1 MAETTEAKV
10 AKEPEVKG
18 PEPEIQE
25 YADGWISERKGT
37 GVPTFLKFAYI
48 VIIAGVI
55 GYFFLYMN
63 GEVNHSDRGALV
75 RQFNQVTQSSPAL
88 MYAVIAMVVVYAVIV
103 VAFAFKAVH
112 KD

>member
-1 MAETTEAKV
+1 MAQATVEKTTE
-10 AKEPEVKG
+10 PN
-18 PEPEIQE
+18 PEIQE

-48 VIIAGVI
+48 VIMAIVI

-63 GEVNHSDRGALV
+63 GEVNHSDRGGLV
-75 RQFNQVTQSSPAL
+75 RQFNAVTQSSPAL
-88 MYAVIAMVVVYAVIV
+88 MYGVIALVAVYTIIV
-103 VAFAFKAVH
+103 VTFAFKAVH

>member
-1 MAETTEAKV
+1 MAPTTTAPAKDKDKEA
-10 AKEPEVKG
+10 ES
-18 PEPEIQE
+18 EIHE

-48 VIIAGVI
+48 VIMAGVI
-55 GYFFLYMN
+55 GYFFIYMN

-75 RQFNQVTQSSPAL
+75 RQFNQMTQSSPAF
-88 MYAVIAMVVVYAVIV
+88 MYTVIAMVVIFAVIV
-103 VAFAFKAVH
+103 IAFAFKAVH

>member
-1 MAETTEAKV
+1 MAETKIAKP
-10 AKEPEVKG
+10 AD
-18 PEPEIQE
+18 EIQE

-48 VIIAGVI
+48 VIMAGVI
-55 GYFFLYMN
+55 GYFFLFMN

-75 RQFNQVTQSSPAL
+75 RQFNQATQSSPMF
-88 MYAVIAMVVVYAVIV
+88 MYAVIAMVVVYALV
-103 VAFAFKAVH
+103 VVTFAFKAVH

>member
-1 MAETTEAKV
+1 MAETKV
-10 AKEPEVKG
+10 AQPPAQPPETD
-18 PEPEIQE
+18 IHE
-25 YADGWISERKGT
+25 YADGWITERKGT
-37 GVPTFLKFAYI
+37 GVPAFLKFAYI
-48 VIIAGVI
+48 VIIVGVI

-75 RQFNQVTQSSPAL
+75 RQFNSVTQSSPAL
-88 MYAVIAMVVVYAVIV
+88 MYAIIAMVVIYAIVV

>member
-1 MAETTEAKV
+1 MAETAQAKV
-10 AKEPEVKG
+10 TKEPAS
-18 PEPEIQE
+18 EIQE
-25 YADGWISERKGT
+25 CADGWISERKGT

-48 VIIAGVI
+48 VIIASVI
-55 GYFFLYMN
+55 GYFFFYMN
-63 GEVNHSDRGALV
+63 GEVDHSTRGALV

-88 MYAVIAMVVVYAVIV
+88 MYAVIAMVVIYAVIV

>member
-1 MAETTEAKV
+1 MVETAEAK
-10 AKEPEVKG
+10 ATKPEA
-18 PEPEIQE
+18 EIQE

-37 GVPTFLKFAYI
+37 GVPAFLKFAYI

-75 RQFNQVTQSSPAL
+75 RQFNHVTQSSPGL
-88 MYAVIAMVVVYAVIV
+88 MYGVIAMVAVYAIIV
-103 VAFAFKAVH
+103 VAFAFKSVH
-112 KD
+112 KN